1 MSEQFM
7 IDAQPRAVVGKKV
20 KQLRREGIIPAVIYG
35 QDSVTNIQVNDL
47 EVRRVLRKAGSNDLI
62 NVNVDGAQRTTLVR
76 EVQKH
81 AVRGD
86 LLHIDFLEVN
96 MRETLTTEVAL
107 MMTGTAK
114 PVKDGLGL
122 VTQMLHTMEI
132 ECLPDALVSEIE
144 FDAGMI
150 ATPDDFIHVRDLPRP
165 KGVTFLADPDT
176 LVATFEYSQAEAE
189 EGAEAETS
197 FLPAADMV
205 EVIKKGKVED
215 EF

>member
-107 MMTGTAK
+107 MMTGRPWAA
-114 PVKDGLGL
+114 
-122 VTQMLHTMEI
+122 TMKSSR
-132 ECLPDALVSEIE
+132 CATVS
-144 FDAGMI
+144 
-150 ATPDDFIHVRDLPRP
+150 
-165 KGVTFLADPDT
+165 
-176 LVATFEYSQAEAE
+176 S
-189 EGAEAETS
+189 S
-197 FLPAADMV
+197 
-205 EVIKKGKVED
+205 
-215 EF
+215 